1 MSVIIGGRLQGDNFV
16 RQTSLVLQ
24 RDPAGGAAPAL
35 HEAGQ
40 HTPSVPQQHVRT
52 PQPILLISVGL
63 RSSHFLD
70 FSFDSEAHILLWLS
84 GVDLL

>member
-1 MSVIIGGRLQGDNFV
+1 MSVIIGGCLQGNNFV
-16 RQTSLVLQ
+16 RQTSLILQ

-52 PQPILLISVGL
+52 TPHPPYLCWFKKQPFF
-63 RSSHFLD
+63 RF
-70 FSFDSEAHILLWLS
+70 
-84 GVDLL
+84 